1 MDDESP
7 CSDRYCILRVG
18 PVTGMATNGGCQHL
32 RMSDREIIRLLR
44 RVVLA
49 RGDALAAADRLAEA
63 VERTAHGPGPLAI
76 EALAGALA
84 AYRAA
89 RGAR

>member
-63 VERTAHGPGPLAI
+63 VATALPWVDPTAAP
-76 EALAGALA
+76 ALRDARA